1 MAKAHKLTRTQVDIL
16 RCIAEQ
22 PRETSMIDTNSL
34 GCLCRWA
41 EFYTLYELDYCEPT
55 VVWNRPDRP
64 ARIYLCITPAGR
76 EALAAAER
84 EAPDAEAH

>member
-41 EFYTLYELDYCEPT
+41 EFYT
-55 VVWNRPDRP
+55 
-64 ARIYLCITPAGR
+64 
-76 EALAAAER
+76 AAAER